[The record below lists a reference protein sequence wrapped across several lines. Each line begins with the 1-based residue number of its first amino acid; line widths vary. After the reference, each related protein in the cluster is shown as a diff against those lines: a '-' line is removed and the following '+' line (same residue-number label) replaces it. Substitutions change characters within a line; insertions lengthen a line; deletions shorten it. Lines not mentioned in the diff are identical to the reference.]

1 MAGIRGWFSGLKGFT
16 LFLAAFAALNVTLSL
31 TVARESPLTSHA
43 LKFLDFSRIKAPGDI
58 IPLYDVLQTEKKYG
72 SSLIYRENF
81 FKRRLKFIYPPT
93 ALVFFRPLQDLD
105 RDRFIFIT
113 TSIINRIFLLFGIGT
128 IFWLF
133 NGFANRAGRTR
144 GDIVL
149 QNASVA
155 LLLFTFYPYFKAF
168 TLGQAQIWI
177 NALLLFSLLTFDRGK
192 EGLSGVAMGFCALI
206 KPSYGL
212 ALLWGL
218 LAKRKRFA
226 VAFLIVVLCGL
237 AASLALYGWENH
249 LDYVRALNYIGNHGE
264 GYYPNQSI
272 NGFLNRI
279 LQNGNN
285 LRWVADKY
293 PPENALVRWGTTASS
308 LLILGLALG
317 SGWRNR
323 KRLNFLPYLIVL
335 LSITIASPIAWE
347 HTYGFTFIIF
357 LLLWETIFR
366 GGLKD
371 KGIPIAAVAFSYLLS
386 SHFLHFLNTAFAD
399 TGWNFLQSYL
409 LLGELILLALLY
421 RFQRRTEF
429 VN

>member
-1 MAGIRGWFSGLKGFT
+1 MAGTKSWFSGSKGLT
-16 LFLAAFAALNVTLSL
+16 LFLAVFAALNVTISL

-43 LKFLDFSRIKAPGDI
+43 LRFLDLSRIQAPGDI

-72 SSLIYRENF
+72 SSLIYQENF
-81 FKRRLKFIYPPT
+81 FKRHLKFIYPPT

-105 RDRFIFIT
+105 RDRFIFVT
-113 TSIINRIFLLFGIGT
+113 TSVINRVFLLFGIVA
-128 IFWLF
+128 IFWFF
-133 NGFANRAGRTR
+133 NRFANRAGRTV

-149 QNASVA
+149 QNVSVT

-177 NALLLFSLLTFDRGK
+177 NALLLFSVLTFDRGK
-192 EGLSGVAMGFCALI
+192 EGLSGAAIGFCALI

-218 LAKRKRFA
+218 LAKRRRFA
-226 VAFLIVVLCGL
+226 AAFLIVVLCGF
-237 AASLALYGWENH
+237 AASLALYGWRNH
-249 LDYVRALNYIGNHGE
+249 LDYARALNYIGHRGE

-272 NGFLNRI
+272 NGFLNRA
-279 LQNGNN
+279 LHNGNN
-285 LRWVADKY
+285 LGWVADKY
-293 PPENALVRWGTTASS
+293 PPENALVRWGATATS

-317 SGWRNR
+317 CCWKNR
-323 KRLNFLPYLIVL
+323 KRLNLWHYMIML

-357 LLLWETIFR
+357 VLLWPTIFR
-366 GGLKD
+366 GELKN
-371 KGIPIAAVAFSYLLS
+371 KEAWTAAVALGYLLS
-386 SHFLHFLNTAFAD
+386 SHYLHFLNTTFAE

-421 RFQRRTEF
+421 RFQKRTDF

>member
-1 MAGIRGWFSGLKGFT
+1 MSGIKGWFSGLKRFT

-58 IPLYDVLQTEKKYG
+58 IPLYDDLQTEKKYG

-105 RDRFIFIT
+105 RDRFIFVT
-113 TSIINRIFLLFGIGT
+113 TSIINRIFLFFGIGT

-149 QNASVA
+149 QNSALP

-192 EGLSGVAMGFCALI
+192 EGLSGVAMGFCTLI

-218 LAKRKRFA
+218 LAKRRRFA

-237 AASLALYGWENH
+237 AASLALYGWQNH

-285 LRWVADKY
+285 LRWVADKD
-293 PPENALVRWGTTASS
+293 PPAHAPVRWGTTARS
-308 LLILGLALG
+308 LLILGLALC

-323 KRLNFLPYLIVL
+323 KRLNFLPSRLV
-335 LSITIASPIAWE
+335 
-347 HTYGFTFIIF
+347 
-357 LLLWETIFR
+357 
-366 GGLKD
+366 
-371 KGIPIAAVAFSYLLS
+371 V
-386 SHFLHFLNTAFAD
+386 
-399 TGWNFLQSYL
+399 
-409 LLGELILLALLY
+409 
-421 RFQRRTEF
+421 
-429 VN
+429 